1 MSTIVTRAG
10 KGSALTYAEVD
21 SNFTNLN
28 TDKYQSGSTASLA
41 SLTLASAL
49 PVLSGGTGV
58 TTSTGSGSVV
68 LSTSP
73 TLVTPLLGTPT
84 SGDFSTG
91 TFTWPT
97 FNQNTT
103 GSAAKWTT
111 ARTLAGNS
119 VDGSANVAF
128 ANTFIVQG
136 TTDAGLSGAQ
146 FLGALGTGIV
156 KNTTTTGVLSIAV
169 AATDYVAPSAYAS
182 ANGLTMATGL
192 LLGRTTALSGAAEEI
207 SVAGGLTL
215 TGGVLTGTSGTVT
228 AVSVTS
234 ANGFAGTSSG
244 GATPAL
250 TLSTT
255 ITGVLK
261 GNGTAISA
269 ATAGTDYSAGTS
281 ALTTGILKSTTTT
294 GALTIA
300 VAADFPTL
308 NQNTTGT
315 ADNVTGTVA
324 VANGGTG
331 TATALTPGSVVFAGA
346 SGVYSQ
352 DNAQLF
358 WDDTNNRLGIG
369 TATPSYTIHST
380 GIIGSTLTGSATTG
394 AGQLYLNG
402 ATSNRI
408 DFNTSGAAAPTFT
421 TRSAGTKICLFPQV
435 GAAAV
440 DYAFGIAGSTLWS
453 SVPTSAQ
460 LFSWYAG
467 TTEVLRMK
475 GNGELIIGNGDTAAV
490 PVAANLRS
498 TNGSGTNIVGA
509 DMRVHGGRGTGTG
522 AGGHVRVFT
531 TPPGA
536 ASGAALNTEVE
547 AITVGPKGDIG
558 FGTTNPP
565 NFAGYK
571 SIYMQNTTGDG
582 VSLTWESTL
591 VTAYLDATDGLGF
604 TLVTNT
610 VHPVAIWTVGIEA
623 ANFTTSQRTL
633 LGGVTENASGGVLQL
648 SSGITFPAT
657 QDAATNANTLD
668 DYEEGNFTPTIVGTT
683 TAGTGTYT
691 IQVGRHTKIG
701 RSVNIQFRVQWSAHT
716 GTGNMTIRGLPFTAL
731 NVTNAHAAVTFG
743 YVANVAYT
751 AGATPMGFISP
762 NTSTITLQQMPS
774 GGGAMAA
781 VPLDVAGDY
790 IISANYIT
798 A

>member
-1 MSTIVTRAG
+1 MANSKLNLTRDQLALFLKDHESIKQFERLFATVDAIAPDFVNEVAISAGTAQATANDALSLIEALENSLTADGAVTDAKATLALQELQALKSELQLKLLEPAEQYEQATINLQNQFDTEPAAPQLGTIASYNLNGLPTAG
-10 KGSALTYAEVD
+10 GVGYGTGSAVAFTPAGTSGQFLT
-21 SNFTNLN
+21 
-28 TDKYQSGSTASLA
+28 
-41 SLTLASAL
+41 SAAA
-49 PVLSGGTGV
+49 
-58 TTSTGSGSVV
+58 
-68 LSTSP
+68 
-73 TLVTPLLGTPT
+73 GTPT
-84 SGDFSTG
+84 WTTLSSVAVTSFSAG
-91 TFTWPT
+91 
-97 FNQNTT
+97 TT
-103 GSAAKWTT
+103 GFTPSTATT
-111 ARTLAGNS
+111 GAVTLAG
-119 VDGSANVAF
+119 
-128 ANTFIVQG
+128 
-136 TTDAGLSGAQ
+136 
-146 FLGALGTGIV
+146 
-156 KNTTTTGVLSIAV
+156 
-169 AATDYVAPSAYAS
+169 
-182 ANGLTMATGL
+182 
-192 LLGRTTALSGAAEEI
+192 
-207 SVAGGLTL
+207 TL
-215 TGGVLTGTSGTVT
+215 
-228 AVSVTS
+228 
-234 ANGFAGTSSG
+234 
-244 GATPAL
+244 
-250 TLSTT
+250 
-255 ITGVLK
+255 
-261 GNGTAISA
+261 
-269 ATAGTDYSAGTS
+269 
-281 ALTTGILKSTTTT
+281 
-294 GALTIA
+294 
-300 VAADFPTL
+300 
-308 NQNTTGT
+308 
-315 ADNVTGTVA
+315 A

-657 QDAATNANTLD
+657 QVAATDANTLD
-668 DYEEGNFTPTIVGTT
+668 DYQEGNFTPTIVGTT
-683 TAGTGTYT
+683 TAGAGTYT
-691 IQVGRHTKIG
+691 IQVGRYTKIG
-701 RSVNIQFRVQWSAHT
+701 RSVNIQFRVTWTAHT
-716 GTGNMTIRGLPFTAL
+716 GTGNMNIGGLPFTAL
-731 NVTNAHAAVTFG
+731 NVTNAFAAVTFG
-743 YVANVAYT
+743 FVSNVAYT
-751 AGATPMGFISP
+751 AGATPMGYVAP
-762 NTSTITLQQMPS
+762 NSATIALVQMPS
-774 GGGAMAA
+774 GGGAMVA